1 MIGFTAYAHLEW
13 GEMLKKMGAKEVFGR
28 EIGFGE
34 FAKKIE
40 SILKRIYPR
49 KFFIRVITPN
59 INITTPIIFSA

>member
-1 MIGFTAYAHLEW
+1 MVVIGFIAYAHLEW

-40 SILKRIYPR
+40 SILK
-49 KFFIRVITPN
+49 KNLSQENFH
-59 INITTPIIFSA
+59 